1 MVDVRV
7 GHKDEVDIA
16 GGVGTGIAVALLD
29 GLVALM
35 HAAVD
40 AETLAAGLYHV
51 TGAGN
56 GLGSAKELDFHGVLR
71 GDVLLAGC
79 KRVILHYALP
89 APEAQGPPINL

>member
-16 GGVGTGIAVALLD
+16 RGVGTGIAVALLD
-29 GLVALM
+29 GLVALV

-40 AETLAAGLYHV
+40 TKALAAGLYHV

-56 GLGSAKELDFHGVLR
+56 GLGSAKKLDFHG
-71 GDVLLAGC
+71 D
-79 KRVILHYALP
+79 
-89 APEAQGPPINL
+89 APG